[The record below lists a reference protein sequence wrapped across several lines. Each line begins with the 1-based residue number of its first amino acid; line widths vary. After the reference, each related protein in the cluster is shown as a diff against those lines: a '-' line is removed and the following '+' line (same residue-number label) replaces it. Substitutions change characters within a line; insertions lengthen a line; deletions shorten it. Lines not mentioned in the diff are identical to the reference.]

1 MAIDAAYSVMHL
13 GNPTIPSTLRGRA
26 WVRNDEWVLG
36 EPQYSREH
44 PLEPAKAF
52 EKAGPREFLAF
63 NPRKV
68 RAAIVTCGGLCPGI
82 NNAVRSLYFEL
93 HHGYGVPEVLGFR
106 YGFEGMAPDS
116 GLQPVHF
123 KPEHVRHIHR
133 LGGSFLGTSR
143 GRHDPAA
150 MVSTLTRLSIDM
162 LFAVGGNG
170 TLQGAHA
177 IHEELVRRGRHVAV
191 VSLPKTI
198 DDDIPYVD
206 KTFGFETA
214 VDMARTAIDAAH
226 TEACGARNGIGIVKL
241 MGRDAGF
248 IAALATLASS
258 EANFCLLPEFPF
270 ALEGE
275 HGLLTAVQRRIEN
288 RGHAVIV
295 VAEGCGAALYRT
307 HEPRGLVERDAS
319 GNLSYASGGLDI
331 GPRLRDALRD
341 HFERARIP
349 VTIKYIDPSYTI
361 RAAPA
366 NGTDAVYCSELGRHA
381 VHAAM
386 AGRSDT
392 VVGRY
397 HGLYVHV
404 PTALAVS
411 HTRRVDP
418 VLWNAVCE
426 VTGQPPL
433 VPPPEL
439 VPASVVPP
447 AVGTSE
453 P

>member
-1 MAIDAAYSVMHL
+1 MDPAYSAMHL
-13 GNPTIPSTLRGRA
+13 GEATIPSPLRGRA
-26 WVRNDEWVLG
+26 WVRDDERVVAD
-36 EPQYSREH
+36 PHSSRER
-44 PLEPAKAF
+44 PLDPEKAF
-52 EKAGPREFLAF
+52 GKAGPREFLYF
-63 NPRKV
+63 SPRKV

-93 HHGYGVPEVLGFR
+93 HHGYGVQEVLGFR
-106 YGFEGMAPDS
+106 YGFDGMEPDS
-116 GLQPVHF
+116 GLQPVHM

-150 MVSTLTRLSIDM
+150 LVATLRRLSIDM
-162 LFAVGGNG
+162 LFTVGGDG
-170 TLQGAHA
+170 TLHGAHA
-177 IHEELVRRGRHVAV
+177 LHEELARQGHPIAV

-198 DDDIPYVD
+198 DDDIPFLD

-214 VDMARTAIDAAH
+214 VDMARIAIDAAH
-226 TEACGARNGIGIVKL
+226 TEAGGARNGIGIVKL

-248 IAALATLASS
+248 IAAAATLASS

-275 HGLLTAVQRRIEN
+275 HGLLTAVQRRIES

-295 VAEGCGAALYRT
+295 VAEGCGASL
-307 HEPRGLVERDAS
+307 RGAHDRGATVERDAS
-319 GNLSYASGGLDI
+319 GNLSYAIGGLDI
-331 GPRLRDALRD
+331 GPHLRDALRD
-341 HFERARIP
+341 HFARARITA
-349 VTIKYIDPSYTI
+349 TIKYIDPSYTI

-386 AGRSDT
+386 SGRTDT

-397 HGLYVHV
+397 HGVYVHV
-404 PTALAVS
+404 PTALAIS
-411 HTRRVDP
+411 HSRRVDS
-418 VLWNAVCE
+418 VLWTAVCE
-426 VTGQPPL
+426 VTGQPSL
-433 VPPPEL
+433 VPPPTPEL
-439 VPASVVPP
+439 VPESIVPP
-447 AVGTSE
+447 S